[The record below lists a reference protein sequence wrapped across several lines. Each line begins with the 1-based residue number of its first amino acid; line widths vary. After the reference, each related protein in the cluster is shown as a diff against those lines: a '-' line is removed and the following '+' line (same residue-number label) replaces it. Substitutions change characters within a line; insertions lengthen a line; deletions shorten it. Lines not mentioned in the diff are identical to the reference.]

1 MITFLQGI
9 IIELE
14 PTRLVLDVA
23 GVGYEIFIPISSY
36 DKLPERGERCKILI
50 CENIREDAYQ
60 LFGFVT
66 EDERKMF
73 ILLTSVSGIGP
84 KIALGILSALSID
97 ELKNAVVQGDTE
109 RLHSVPGIG
118 NKLAQRII
126 VELRDR
132 ISEGQ
137 AKGTIIGKLPCID
150 ETKLQDAILALSA
163 LGFKQTEARKMIQHV
178 LTNTDAESLSVEE
191 IVRRSLGGSA
201 RR

>member
-1 MITFLQGI
+1 MITFLEGI
-9 IIELE
+9 ITERE

-23 GVGYEIFIPISSY
+23 GVGYEIFIPLSSY
-36 DKLPERGERCKILI
+36 DKLPRHGERCKILI
-50 CENIREDAYQ
+50 YENIREDAHQ

-73 ILLTSVSGIGP
+73 ILLTGVSGIGP
-84 KIALGILSALSID
+84 KIALGVLSALSID
-97 ELKNAVVQGDTE
+97 ELKNAVVHGDTE

-118 NKLAQRII
+118 TKLAQRII

-132 ISEGQ
+132 ITVGQ
-137 AKGTIIGKLPCID
+137 AKGSILGKLTCID

-178 LTNTDAESLSVEE
+178 LTNTNAESLSVEE
-191 IVRRSLGGSA
+191 IIKRSLGGSV